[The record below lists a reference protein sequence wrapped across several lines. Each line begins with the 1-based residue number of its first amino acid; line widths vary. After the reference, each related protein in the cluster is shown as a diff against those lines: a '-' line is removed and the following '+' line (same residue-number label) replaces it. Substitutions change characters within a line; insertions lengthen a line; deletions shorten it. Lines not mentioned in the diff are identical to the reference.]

1 MGQIN
6 TPQIKLLIPWIKSK
20 GNPATIHAM
29 VDLKFNP
36 KSIACDG
43 AYNMP
48 NKNPCNA
55 ATDI

>member
-1 MGQIN
+1 MR
-6 TPQIKLLIPWIKSK
+6 SK
-20 GNPATIHAM
+20 GNPATIHVM
-29 VDLKFNP
+29 VDLKFSP
-36 KSIACDG
+36 KNIAWVG